1 MLLTKV
7 IKFFQLKFKKIKTN
21 HYKIK
26 YFVPSILSAI
36 LSIESTADSNL
47 HTKPD
52 SYNYLGNCVVKS
64 EEQKYLGLLRF
75 NNIDEFNDQ
84 CKGRMIFLYSED
96 KCRIFTMKNMKF
108 DIYIED
114 KHSKRL
120 FKINEEI
127 EVCGKKIVESNK

>member
-1 MLLTKV
+1 MLLIKV

-21 HYKIK
+21 QYKIK
-26 YFVPSILSAI
+26 YFIPLILSAI
-36 LSIESTADSNL
+36 LSIESTADSKL
-47 HTKPD
+47 HIKPD
-52 SYNYLGNCVVKS
+52 SYNYLGHCVVKS
-64 EEQKYLGLLRF
+64 KDQKYLGLLRF
-75 NNIDEFNDQ
+75 NNINEFNKQ

-127 EVCGKKIVESNK
+127 KVCGKKIVESIK